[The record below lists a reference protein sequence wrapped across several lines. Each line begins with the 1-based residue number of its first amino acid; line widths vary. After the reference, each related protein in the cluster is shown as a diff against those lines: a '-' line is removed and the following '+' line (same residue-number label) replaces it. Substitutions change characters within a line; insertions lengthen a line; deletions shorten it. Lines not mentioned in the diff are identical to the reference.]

1 MSARK
6 YPTTTPDW
14 RAAART
20 RRGIYTLAALLLS
33 TLFAILVYQLYAR
46 EANVIWGSTL
56 PAVFARHELERGEA
70 LKENSLEIKRVPPE
84 LLPDSYFDSIKP
96 LIGSSLAYP
105 VAEGEI
111 LVPAKLQGMTKGS
124 LAYLCPAG
132 KWCLNIPQDWFIA
145 PPPELAVGDWVDI
158 VAAYPGNSMEE
169 SGFIAGEVE
178 VILLPEENGPVAY
191 ILALDDQ
198 EALAILYA
206 HANDFQVMVLLRPA
220 GRE

>member
-14 RAAART
+14 RTAARA
-20 RRGIYTLAALLLS
+20 RRGVYALAALLLS
-33 TLFAILVYQLYAR
+33 TLFAILVYQLYAQ
-46 EANVIWGSTL
+46 EANLVWGSSL
-56 PAVFARHELERGEA
+56 PAVFASHELERGEE
-70 LKENSLEIKRVPPE
+70 LKGTSLEIKQVPPE
-84 LLPDSYFDSIKP
+84 LLPDSYFNSIKP
-96 LIGSSLAYP
+96 LIGSTLAYP
-105 VAEGEI
+105 VAVGEM
-111 LVPAKLQGMTKGS
+111 LVPAKLQGSKQGS

-132 KWCLNIPQDWFIA
+132 KWCLNIPLNWFIA
-145 PPPELAVGDWVDI
+145 PPPELAVGDLIDI
-158 VAAYPGNSMEE
+158 AAAYPGSSMDE

-178 VILLPEENGPVAY
+178 VILLPEVNGPLAY
-191 ILALDDQ
+191 VLALDDQ

>member
-1 MSARK
+1 MSVRK

-33 TLFAILVYQLYAR
+33 TLFAILIYQLYAR
-46 EANVIWGSTL
+46 EANYVWGNTF

-70 LKENSLEIKRVPPE
+70 LKENSLEIKQVPPE

-96 LIGSSLAYP
+96 LIGSTLAYP

-111 LVPAKLQGMTKGS
+111 LVPAKLLDSKQGS

-132 KWCLNIPQDWFIA
+132 KWCLNIPRDWFIA
-145 PPPELAVGDWVDI
+145 PPPELVLGDWVDI
-158 VAAYPGNSMEE
+158 AAAYPGSSMEA

-178 VILLPEENGPVAY
+178 VILLPGGNGSDAY
-191 ILALDDQ
+191 VLALDDQ

-206 HANDFQVMVLLRPA
+206 HANDFQIMALLRPA
-220 GRE
+220 GRD